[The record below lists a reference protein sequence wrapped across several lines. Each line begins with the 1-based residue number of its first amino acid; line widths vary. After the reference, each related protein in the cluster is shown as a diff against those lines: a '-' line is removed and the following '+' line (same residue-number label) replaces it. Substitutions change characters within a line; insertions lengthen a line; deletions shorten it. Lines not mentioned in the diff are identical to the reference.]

1 MLITSISRTHAN
13 NALLDVPFGTWTAA
27 QAAACTHVAAGAAA
41 VGMGGLQCGLQTGR
55 NQRVMSKGQGRDH
68 QVLLWVSLQVF
79 LWVFHRIVE
88 QFELEET
95 FKIISSN
102 SLAMEY
108 ACTYS
113 SIRCSKTLPDGIS
126 KDGAPT
132 NSLGNLCQRLT
143 TFIATTFSLYPLY
156 ISPFSRR
163 LRLWLP
169 AQESL

>member
-13 NALLDVPFGTWTAA
+13 NALLDVPFGTRTAA

-41 VGMGGLQCGLQTGR
+41 VGMGGLQCVLQTGR

-95 FKIISSN
+95 FKII
-102 SLAMEY
+102 
-108 ACTYS
+108 
-113 SIRCSKTLPDGIS
+113 
-126 KDGAPT
+126 
-132 NSLGNLCQRLT
+132 
-143 TFIATTFSLYPLY
+143 
-156 ISPFSRR
+156 
-163 LRLWLP
+163 
-169 AQESL
+169 